1 MKDDASANSLCWHK
15 RALST
20 TYSTKGQNKTKNLL
34 DIYINPKLHLT
45 RDNWICTQFLC
56 FKNSSST
63 FLTLNLTFMTNME
76 KAHFPTHYES
86 NSEQVNK
93 SWTINADR
101 RCGANNSS
109 RCRAEEAARRHGRPG

>member
-1 MKDDASANSLCWHK
+1 M
-15 RALST
+15 
-20 TYSTKGQNKTKNLL
+20 
-34 DIYINPKLHLT
+34 T
-45 RDNWICTQFLC
+45 RDNWICTLFLC
-56 FKNSSST
+56 YKNVGSP
-63 FLTLNLTFMTNME
+63 FLTLNLTYMTKME